1 MLPTR
6 RRNILWFM
14 VGNSGLDRREEMAF
28 AALVR
33 SFLKGRPPLACTN
46 AFVVPWIYDTRTLS
60 LSLLPD
66 SECTSE
72 TLAWEGIWVENYSF
86 QIFFGVRKIQGLI
99 PCHWI
104 RIKEGGLSQR
114 EEKRQLIVL
123 TKYFA
128 VEIAL
133 IFPREITRIRRQNQL
148 ILSGLCTPV
157 RLSAAI
163 NAGNHCLFISPFSFM
178 KNL

>member
-1 MLPTR
+1 
-6 RRNILWFM
+6 M

-72 TLAWEGIWVENYSF
+72 TLVWEGF
-86 QIFFGVRKIQGLI
+86 
-99 PCHWI
+99 
-104 RIKEGGLSQR
+104 
-114 EEKRQLIVL
+114 
-123 TKYFA
+123 
-128 VEIAL
+128 
-133 IFPREITRIRRQNQL
+133 
-148 ILSGLCTPV
+148 
-157 RLSAAI
+157 
-163 NAGNHCLFISPFSFM
+163 
-178 KNL
+178 